1 MFYRFTNWVR
11 NFMMGRRGADQFSV
25 ALFGCWVLLSILGSL
40 FLRSAPTLALIL
52 RSLALAC
59 AVYGIF
65 RTLSRNISA
74 RDRENAAFL
83 KAWTG
88 VRGWFRGLSRRWRD
102 RKTHVYIKCSG
113 CGAELRVPKGKG
125 RLIVTCPKCRQEI
138 RVTT

>member
-1 MFYRFTNWVR
+1 MFQRFVNWAR
-11 NFMMGRRGADQFSV
+11 NFMMGRRGVDQFTM
-25 ALFGCWVLLSILGSL
+25 ALYAAWVVLAVLGSL
-40 FLRSAPTLALIL
+40 FLRSSTTVALIL
-52 RSLALAC
+52 RLSATAC

-65 RTLSRNISA
+65 RTLSKNISA

-83 KAWTG
+83 KVWT
-88 VRGWFRGLSRRWRD
+88 RIKSWFRGLSRRWRD

-125 RLIVTCPKCRQEI
+125 KLIVTCPKCKQEI

>member
-1 MFYRFTNWVR
+1 
-11 NFMMGRRGADQFSV
+11 MMGRRGVDQFSI
-25 ALFGCWVLLSILGSL
+25 ALYFGWFLLSILGSL
-40 FLRSAPTLALIL
+40 FYRVSTTLSLVLRAAALF
-52 RSLALAC
+52 C

-74 RDRENAAFL
+74 RDKENAAFM
-83 KAWTG
+83 KVWTK
-88 VRGWFRGLSRRWRD
+88 VKGWFRGLSRRWRD

-125 RLIVTCPKCRQEI
+125 KLIVTCPKCKNEI